1 MKSQPNYPE
10 VFFLALLE
18 VTVVV
23 DFVVVVY
30 IVIVGVV
37 VNVVVVVNVIVVTL
51 FVVTDPIKLR
61 SINVNMRLLKAITK
75 G

>member
-23 DFVVVVY
+23 VH